1 MNYPSLQNMI
11 HVTPRPMTV
20 QKTTRAQWKGLW
32 QAFRGM
38 RHILGEKEAIKMIQR
53 YCRRD
58 AMLILEVIL

>member
-1 MNYPSLQNMI
+1 MI
-11 HVTPRPMTV
+11 HPTRHPVSV
-20 QKTTRAQWKGLW
+20 QKTTRAQWKSLW

-38 RHILGEKEAIKMIQR
+38 RHLLGEKEALTLIQK